1 MRTTLILTLLF
12 AAGLLPAQTKVYFQQ
27 EVNYTLSVSL
37 NDREHS
43 LSGFAAIQYIN
54 HSPDRL
60 EYLYF
65 HCWPN
70 AYKNNTTAFARQELE
85 NGSTRFYFAPEE
97 ERGFMD
103 SLSFRVDDRPVSFLP
118 DSSHLDIARLI
129 LNAPLLPGDT
139 ITITTP
145 FYVKIPGSFSR
156 LGHKGQAYQIS
167 QWYPKPAVY
176 DREGWHPMPYLDQG
190 EFYSEFGSF
199 EVTITLPRNYVVGAT
214 GNLMTESEQQWLE
227 QKAEDTTVPDDLP
240 ASDSVLK
247 TIRYEENNI
256 HDFAWFADK
265 RYRVMKGEVVLSG
278 NHKVLTWAMYP
289 DAQADLWKNATAYI
303 HDAIRYYSDWYGNY
317 PYQTCTAVYG
327 ALEAG
332 GAMEYPTITVV
343 GNAGTPTML
352 EDYIMH
358 EVGHNWFYGIL
369 GFNERK
375 YPYLDEGLNTFSE
388 FRYMR
393 AKYPQLKLYQM
404 MLNQPK
410 LAGMLNLEDIPHG
423 ELYNKGY
430 LLSARSNQDQPLNLS
445 SEQYSLMNYGTMI
458 YYKSALAFTYLMN
471 YLGEPRFDSIMQQFL
486 RDWQFK
492 HPDPAALHRAF
503 QDHCAED
510 LSWFFEDLLTT
521 RKRLDYVIRRIKPDS
536 ILIRNSGQIP
546 APLSI
551 TTFQQGNPRQ
561 QWVAGF
567 TGKKWLPAPAQESG
581 AKLFAGVWPP
591 EINQKNNIRRKQG
604 PLGWIE
610 PLHIRPVQL
619 LEKPD
624 KTSVGILPA
633 LGWNN
638 YNKTM
643 LGVLLYSPLIPQ
655 QTFEYQVLP
664 LYGLGNQDIAG
675 MARVSLNLYPYNGLI
690 QAIQLTL
697 DARRFGYDAFGTSYN
712 RLRGEMLLTFRNA
725 DARSPLRKY
734 LKLGMTT
741 ASVLGYP
748 SAEGF
753 LETYYLTADANIA
766 SSHALGP
773 YSLNLNAEKSNNYW
787 RTTLEAHYAR
797 TLRYARNALQL
808 RLYASAFPSREND
821 FNDFYAIRL
830 SGSAGIHDYR
840 YEQLYLGR
848 SEYITDA
855 NRQIFLSQQFVMNEG
870 GFASNNPY
878 AFSDKWMITAGFKVR
893 VPRIPVYWFIHA
905 GTYAGAGDTVWDISP
920 EESIQSAQVAYE
932 TGAMVDLGGMVRIYF
947 PVYASRD
954 ITAVNDALLENYWQ
968 TIRYSIDFNG
978 INPFKLKN
986 RIF

>member
-1 MRTTLILTLLF
+1 
-12 AAGLLPAQTKVYFQQ
+12 
-27 EVNYTLSVSL
+27 
-37 NDREHS
+37 
-43 LSGFAAIQYIN
+43 
-54 HSPDRL
+54 
-60 EYLYF
+60 
-65 HCWPN
+65 
-70 AYKNNTTAFARQELE
+70 
-85 NGSTRFYFAPEE
+85 
-97 ERGFMD
+97 
-103 SLSFRVDDRPVSFLP
+103 
-118 DSSHLDIARLI
+118 
-129 LNAPLLPGDT
+129 
-139 ITITTP
+139 
-145 FYVKIPGSFSR
+145 
-156 LGHKGQAYQIS
+156 
-167 QWYPKPAVY
+167 
-176 DREGWHPMPYLDQG
+176 
-190 EFYSEFGSF
+190 
-199 EVTITLPRNYVVGAT
+199 
-214 GNLMTESEQQWLE
+214 
-227 QKAEDTTVPDDLP
+227 
-240 ASDSVLK
+240 
-247 TIRYEENNI
+247 
-256 HDFAWFADK
+256 
-265 RYRVMKGEVVLSG
+265 
-278 NHKVLTWAMYP
+278 
-289 DAQADLWKNATAYI
+289 
-303 HDAIRYYSDWYGNY
+303 
-317 PYQTCTAVYG
+317 
-327 ALEAG
+327 
-332 GAMEYPTITVV
+332 
-343 GNAGTPTML
+343 
-352 EDYIMH
+352 
-358 EVGHNWFYGIL
+358 
-369 GFNERK
+369 
-375 YPYLDEGLNTFSE
+375 
-388 FRYMR
+388 
-393 AKYPQLKLYQM
+393 
-404 MLNQPK
+404 
-410 LAGMLNLEDIPHG
+410 
-423 ELYNKGY
+423 
-430 LLSARSNQDQPLNLS
+430 
-445 SEQYSLMNYGTMI
+445 
-458 YYKSALAFTYLMN
+458 
-471 YLGEPRFDSIMQQFL
+471 
-486 RDWQFK
+486 
-492 HPDPAALHRAF
+492 
-503 QDHCAED
+503 
-510 LSWFFEDLLTT
+510 
-521 RKRLDYVIRRIKPDS
+521 
-536 ILIRNSGQIP
+536 
-546 APLSI
+546 
-551 TTFQQGNPRQ
+551 
-561 QWVAGF
+561 
-567 TGKKWLPAPAQESG
+567 
-581 AKLFAGVWPP
+581 
-591 EINQKNNIRRKQG
+591 
-604 PLGWIE
+604 
-610 PLHIRPVQL
+610 
-619 LEKPD
+619 
-624 KTSVGILPA
+624 
-633 LGWNN
+633 
-638 YNKTM
+638 M